1 MPMTVYH
8 GCIQNELRSLHNRHL
23 VSRVLPSLP
32 TVRAVAKHFHSVRPR
47 QRFCTLTDQEVIR
60 LTPSH
65 RRARVIQALEDFQ
78 TRGLMDKDTMVHGF
92 IKHEKA
98 GDDLTDPNEMK
109 DPRLIQFRSFVFT
122 AQFQRVLIPIEH
134 WIFGWCQNFEP
145 SGKKDEQMFAKGM
158 TTRQVGGWVN
168 NQWGKYDLPRADL
181 YDVSRFDAHMN
192 KYVRELIEF
201 SLYTDC
207 NKACSEYVAV
217 MRKNRG
223 VTRGGIKYRTSYT
236 MGSGEACT
244 SLGDSVVMAAVEE
257 YIYREVP
264 HSKIILG
271 DDSVVVCESEFTPN
285 WQIFEEC
292 GLPIKYDSAY
302 SIHEVEFCQSRPCRI
317 SGVWRM
323 VRNPTRVMSRS
334 TDCIHRFVKH
344 STYGDWVATV
354 GEGELAVNDGVPVL
368 QEFALY
374 LQKFG
379 KSRETFKQMIIR
391 ERHSQD
397 WMTDWKRNRGPQA
410 ITAEARAD
418 FALAWG
424 IPVDDQQRMEQKMR
438 GCAQYSAGVRVLGCE
453 D

>member
-1 MPMTVYH
+1 MTVYY

-32 TVRAVAKHFHSVRPR
+32 TVRAVAAHFHCVRPKR
-47 QRFCTLTDQEVIR
+47 RFCTLTDQEVIR

-98 GDDLTDPNEMK
+98 GDDLTDPNELK

-122 AQFQRVLIPIEH
+122 AQFQRVLMPIEH
-134 WIFGWCQNFEP
+134 WIFGWCQNFQP
-145 SGKKDEQMFAKGM
+145 SGCKEEQMFAKGM
-158 TTRQVGGWVN
+158 TTRQVGNWVN
-168 NQWGKYDLPRADL
+168 VQWCKYDLPRADL

-201 SLYTDC
+201 ALYVDC

-223 VTRGGIKYRTSYT
+223 VTRSGIKYRTSYT

-271 DDSVVVCESEFTPN
+271 DDSVVICENEFTPD
-285 WQIFEEC
+285 WRIFEEC
-292 GLPIKYDSAY
+292 GLPIKYDSTNM
-302 SIHEVEFCQSRPCRI
+302 IHGVEFCQSRPCRI
-317 SGVWRM
+317 SGHWRM
-323 VRNPTRVMSRS
+323 VRNPERVMSRS

-368 QEFALY
+368 QEFSLY
-374 LQKFG
+374 LQRFG
-379 KSRETFKQMIIR
+379 TTRETFRQMIIR

-397 WMTDWKRNRGPQA
+397 WMTDWRRTRGPQC

-424 IPVDDQQRMEQKMR
+424 IPVDDQQRMEEKLR
-438 GCAQYSAGVRVLGCE
+438 GCANSAGVRVLGCE